1 MCFPDELFLTYL
13 IPFPLNMS
21 RPYERK
27 NSARARVTPAPK
39 DQWFVLHVLSNKERR
54 AVDNLKRLF
63 KEDEEMGALVQS
75 EPLVPTEKV
84 EEVRNGK
91 KYVQDRKLY
100 PGYVYLNFAL
110 IRPDGSLNID
120 AWYKILA
127 VDGVISFACGRD
139 KKPLPMS
146 AKDVQDL
153 MNEIERRSEGPRQK
167 IVFNVKDEVV
177 VLEGAFQGEHGI
189 VEEVDTERG
198 RLRVGVTMFGRSN
211 PLDLDYTQ
219 VQLVPEEER
228 GKTGSN

>member
-1 MCFPDELFLTYL
+1 
-13 IPFPLNMS
+13 MS

-27 NSARARVTPAPK
+27 SSSKARVTPDAK
-39 DQWFVLHVLSNKERR
+39 DQWYALHVLSNKERR
-54 AVDNLKRLF
+54 AVENLKRLF
-63 KEDEEMGALVQS
+63 LDDEEMGALNQS

-91 KYVQDRKLY
+91 KYVQERKLY

-110 IRPDGSLNID
+110 RRPDGTLNND
-120 AWYKILA
+120 AWYKIQA
-127 VDGVISFACGRD
+127 VDGVISFACGRG
-139 KKPLPMS
+139 KEPLPMS
-146 AKDVQDL
+146 ARDVQNL
-153 MNEIERRSEGPRQK
+153 QNEIARRSEGPRQK

-177 VLEGAFQGEHGI
+177 VLDGAFQGEHGI
-189 VEEVDTERG
+189 VEEVDAERG

-228 GKTGSN
+228 GKVDL

>member
-1 MCFPDELFLTYL
+1 
-13 IPFPLNMS
+13 MS
-21 RPYERK
+21 RPYDRK
-27 NSARARVTPAPK
+27 NGSAARVIPAAK
-39 DQWFVLHVLSNKERR
+39 DQWYVLHVLSNKERR
-54 AVDNLKRLF
+54 AVENLKRLF
-63 KEDEEMGALVQS
+63 KEDEEMGTLVQS

-110 IRPDGSLNID
+110 RRPDGSLNTD
-120 AWYKILA
+120 AWYKIQA
-127 VDGVISFACGRD
+127 VDGVISFACGRN
-139 KKPLPMS
+139 KEPLPMS
-146 AKDVQDL
+146 KKDVEEL
-153 MNEIERRSEGPRQK
+153 MSEIERRSEGPRQK

-189 VEEVDTERG
+189 VEEVDAEHG
-198 RLRVGVTMFGRSN
+198 KLRVGVTMFGRSN

-228 GKTGSN
+228 GKVDVAK

>member
-1 MCFPDELFLTYL
+1 
-13 IPFPLNMS
+13 MS
-21 RPYERK
+21 RPYDRK
-27 NSARARVTPAPK
+27 NGSAARVVPAAK
-39 DQWFVLHVLSNKERR
+39 DQWYVLHVLSNKERR
-54 AVDNLKRLF
+54 AVENLKRLF

-91 KYVQDRKLY
+91 KYVQERKLY

-110 IRPDGSLNID
+110 RRADGTLNND
-120 AWYKILA
+120 AWYNIQA
-127 VDGVISFACGRD
+127 VDGVISFACGRN
-139 KKPLPMS
+139 KEPLPMS
-146 AKDVQDL
+146 AKDVRDL

-189 VEEVDTERG
+189 VEEVDAERG
-198 RLRVGVTMFGRSN
+198 KLRVGVTMFGRSN
-211 PLDLDYTQ
+211 PLDLDYTH

-228 GKTGSN
+228 GKTELAK

>member
-1 MCFPDELFLTYL
+1 
-13 IPFPLNMS
+13 MS

-27 NSARARVTPAPK
+27 TSAGVRAVPDAK
-39 DQWFVLHVLSNKERR
+39 NQWYVLHVLSNKERR
-54 AVDNLKRLF
+54 AVENLKRLF
-63 KEDEEMGALVQS
+63 LEDEEMASLLQS

-110 IRPDGSLNID
+110 RRPDGSLNND
-120 AWYKILA
+120 AWYKIQA
-127 VDGVISFACGRD
+127 VDGVISFACGRN
-139 KKPLPMS
+139 KEPLPMS
-146 AKDVQDL
+146 AKDVRDL
-153 MNEIERRSEGPRQK
+153 MSEIERRSEGPRQK

-177 VLEGAFQGEHGI
+177 VLDGAFQGEHGI

-228 GKTGSN
+228 GKSDLG

>member
-1 MCFPDELFLTYL
+1 
-13 IPFPLNMS
+13 MS
-21 RPYERK
+21 RPYDRK
-27 NSARARVTPAPK
+27 SPATARVIPAAK
-39 DQWFVLHVLSNKERR
+39 DQWYVLHVLSNKERR
-54 AVDNLKRLF
+54 AVENLKRLF

-110 IRPDGSLNID
+110 RRADGTLNND
-120 AWYKILA
+120 AWYKIQA
-127 VDGVISFACGRD
+127 VDGVISFACGRN
-139 KKPLPMS
+139 KEPLPMS
-146 AKDVQDL
+146 ARDVREL

-189 VEEVDTERG
+189 VEEVDAEHG
-198 RLRVGVTMFGRSN
+198 KLRVGVTMFGRSN

-228 GKTGSN
+228 GKVDIK